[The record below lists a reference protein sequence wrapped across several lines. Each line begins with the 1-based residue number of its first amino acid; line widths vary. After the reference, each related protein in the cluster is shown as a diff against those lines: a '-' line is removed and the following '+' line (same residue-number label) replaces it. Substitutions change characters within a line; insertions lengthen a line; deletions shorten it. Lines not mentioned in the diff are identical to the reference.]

1 MQITTIVIGGGA
13 LFLAALDFSINVNL
27 PRFRADLGE
36 TLITVQL
43 IIIFY
48 HGARSGF
55 GFIAGGIADKFGI
68 KWPLSAGIMLYT
80 AAVAIISFQNS
91 LTPIVALRIPQGIG
105 VAILFTLAP
114 ALIARAFGPSRRGRA
129 LGFTLAAMGAGTF
142 TGALGGGVM
151 GEEFGW
157 PAIFWMRIPI
167 GLALLIITVIGL
179 NQSYT
184 RAIRHRVKQ
193 RFDLLG
199 SAVLFT
205 SLFTFVLGLS
215 FARVDGWIAPLPIAL
230 LLTSVTLGL
239 GFAKGNKTG
248 NFTIL
253 PIGLTSFPGFKSGA
267 GSNFLITVASFVM
280 WFLFPFYVTDVM
292 GKGGLT
298 LGALLAL
305 MAGMNFVGSA
315 VAGYLADRVGD
326 RLITFIGAMLTAIGL
341 ALAGTQGNAPAMA
354 IIILATTVIGVG
366 FGVHQSAVYALTL
379 RGTPT
384 EYTGS
389 TSAGL
394 TVSQTIGTVVSIALM
409 TSLLSW
415 QQSTNGGSFVEAYRI
430 TYLAATG
437 IAVLAGAIVIKNQ
450 PNGVNK
456 AINIDSNP
464 E

>member
-1 MQITTIVIGGGA
+1 M
-13 LFLAALDFSINVNL
+13 
-27 PRFRADLGE
+27 
-36 TLITVQL
+36 ITVQL

-68 KWPLSAGIMLYT
+68 KWPLSAGIVLYT
-80 AAVAIISFQNS
+80 AAVAIISIQNS
-91 LTPIVALRIPQGIG
+91 LIPIVALRVPQGIG

-114 ALIARAFGPSRRGRA
+114 ALIARAFGPSRRGSA

-142 TGALGGGVM
+142 TGTLGGGLL

-167 GLALLIITVIGL
+167 GIVLLIATIIGL
-179 NQSYT
+179 NQSY
-184 RAIRHRVKQ
+184 AGAVHDRVKK

-199 SAVLFT
+199 STILFT

-215 FARVDGWIAPLPIAL
+215 FARVDGWLSPLPITL
-230 LLTSVTLGL
+230 VITSGVLGL
-239 GFAKGNKTG
+239 IFAKGNKTG

-253 PIGLTSFPGFKSGA
+253 PIGLMKFPGFKSGA

-292 GKGGLT
+292 GRSVLT

-305 MAGMNFVGSA
+305 MAIMNLIGA
-315 VAGYLADRVGD
+315 GVAGYLADRIGD

-341 ALAGTQGNAPAMA
+341 AVAGMQGSNPAMLSV
-354 IIILATTVIGVG
+354 IFATIVIGVG
-366 FGVHQSAVYALTL
+366 FGAHQAAVYALTL
-379 RGTPT
+379 RGTAP
-384 EYTGS
+384 EHAGS
-389 TSAGL
+389 TAAGL

-409 TSLLSW
+409 TSLLNW
-415 QQSTNGGSFVEAYRI
+415 QQSINERSFAEAYQNL
-430 TYLAATG
+430 YLIAGG
-437 IAVLAGAIVIKNQ
+437 IAVLAGAIVIKKQSNI
-450 PNGVNK
+450 VNRT
-456 AINIDSNP
+456 ININSNP

>member
-1 MQITTIVIGGGA
+1 M
-13 LFLAALDFSINVNL
+13 
-27 PRFRADLGE
+27 
-36 TLITVQL
+36 
-43 IIIFY
+43 
-48 HGARSGF
+48 
-55 GFIAGGIADKFGI
+55 
-68 KWPLSAGIMLYT
+68 
-80 AAVAIISFQNS
+80 
-91 LTPIVALRIPQGIG
+91 
-105 VAILFTLAP
+105 AILFTLAP
-114 ALIARAFGPSRRGRA
+114 ALIARAFGHSRRGRA

-184 RAIRHRVKQ
+184 RAIRHREKK

-230 LLTSVTLGL
+230 LLTSVALGL
-239 GFAKGNKTG
+239 AFAKGNKTG

-267 GSNFLITVASFVM
+267 GSNFLITVSSFVM

-292 GKGGLT
+292 GKDGLI

-341 ALAGTQGNAPAMA
+341 AVAGTQGNAPAMA
-354 IIILATTVIGVG
+354 LVILATTVIGVG
-366 FGVHQSAVYALTL
+366 FGAHQAAVYALTL
-379 RGTPT
+379 RGTPA

-430 TYLAATG
+430 TYLAAAG

>member
-1 MQITTIVIGGGA
+1 
-13 LFLAALDFSINVNL
+13 
-27 PRFRADLGE
+27 
-36 TLITVQL
+36 
-43 IIIFY
+43 
-48 HGARSGF
+48 
-55 GFIAGGIADKFGI
+55 
-68 KWPLSAGIMLYT
+68 MLYT

-199 SAVLFT
+199 STVLFT

-215 FARVDGWIAPLPIAL
+215 FARVDGWIAPLPTAL
-230 LLTSVTLGL
+230 LLTSVALGL

-430 TYLAATG
+430 TYLAAAG

>member
-1 MQITTIVIGGGA
+1 M
-13 LFLAALDFSINVNL
+13 
-27 PRFRADLGE
+27 
-36 TLITVQL
+36 ITVQL

-68 KWPLSAGIMLYT
+68 KWPLSAGIVLYT
-80 AAVAIISFQNS
+80 AAVAIISIQNS
-91 LTPIVALRIPQGIG
+91 LIPIVALRVPQGIG

-114 ALIARAFGPSRRGRA
+114 ALIARAFGPSRRGSA

-142 TGALGGGVM
+142 TGTLGGGLL

-167 GLALLIITVIGL
+167 GIVLLIVTIIGL
-179 NQSYT
+179 NQSY
-184 RAIRHRVKQ
+184 AGAVHDRVKK

-199 SAVLFT
+199 STILFT

-215 FARVDGWIAPLPIAL
+215 FARVDGWLSPLPITL
-230 LLTSVTLGL
+230 VITSGVLGL
-239 GFAKGNKTG
+239 IFAKGNKTG

-253 PIGLTSFPGFKSGA
+253 PIGLMKFPGFKSGA

-292 GKGGLT
+292 GRSVLT

-305 MAGMNFVGSA
+305 MAIMNLIGA
-315 VAGYLADRVGD
+315 GVAGYLADRIGD

-341 ALAGTQGNAPAMA
+341 AVAGTQGSKPEMLSV
-354 IIILATTVIGVG
+354 ILATVVIGVG
-366 FGVHQSAVYALTL
+366 FGAHQAAVYALTL
-379 RGTPT
+379 RGTAP
-384 EYTGS
+384 EHAGS
-389 TSAGL
+389 KAAGL
-394 TVSQTIGTVVSIALM
+394 TVSQTIGTVVSIAFM
-409 TSLLSW
+409 TSLLNW
-415 QQSTNGGSFVEAYRI
+415 QQSINERSFAEVYQNL
-430 TYLAATG
+430 YLIAGG
-437 IAVLAGAIVIKNQ
+437 IAVLAGAIVIKKQSNI
-450 PNGVNK
+450 VNRT
-456 AINIDSNP
+456 ININSNP

>member
-1 MQITTIVIGGGA
+1 
-13 LFLAALDFSINVNL
+13 
-27 PRFRADLGE
+27 
-36 TLITVQL
+36 
-43 IIIFY
+43 
-48 HGARSGF
+48 
-55 GFIAGGIADKFGI
+55 
-68 KWPLSAGIMLYT
+68 MLYT

-230 LLTSVTLGL
+230 LLTSVALGL

-253 PIGLTSFPGFKSGA
+253 PIGLTSFPEFKTGA

-341 ALAGTQGNAPAMA
+341 ALAGTQGNTPAIA
-354 IIILATTVIGVG
+354 LVVLATAVIGVG
-366 FGVHQSAVYALTL
+366 FGAHQAAVYALTL

-430 TYLAATG
+430 TYLAAAG

>member
-1 MQITTIVIGGGA
+1 M
-13 LFLAALDFSINVNL
+13 
-27 PRFRADLGE
+27 
-36 TLITVQL
+36 ITVQL

-68 KWPLSAGIMLYT
+68 KWPLSAGIVLYT
-80 AAVAIISFQNS
+80 AAVAIISIQNS
-91 LTPIVALRIPQGIG
+91 LIPIVALRVPQGIG

-114 ALIARAFGPSRRGRA
+114 ALIARAFGPSRRGSA

-142 TGALGGGVM
+142 TGTLGGGLL

-167 GLALLIITVIGL
+167 GIVLLIATIIGL
-179 NQSYT
+179 NQSY
-184 RAIRHRVKQ
+184 AGAVHDRVKK

-199 SAVLFT
+199 STILFT

-215 FARVDGWIAPLPIAL
+215 FARVDGWLSPLPITL
-230 LLTSVTLGL
+230 VITSAVLGL
-239 GFAKGNKTG
+239 IFAKGNKTG

-253 PIGLTSFPGFKSGA
+253 PIGLMKFPGFKSGA

-292 GKGGLT
+292 GRSVLT

-305 MAGMNFVGSA
+305 MAIMNLIGA
-315 VAGYLADRVGD
+315 GVAGYLADRIGD

-341 ALAGTQGNAPAMA
+341 AVAGMQGSNPAMLSV
-354 IIILATTVIGVG
+354 IFATIVIGVG
-366 FGVHQSAVYALTL
+366 FGAHQAAVYALTL
-379 RGTPT
+379 RGTAP
-384 EYTGS
+384 EHAGS
-389 TSAGL
+389 TAAGL

-409 TSLLSW
+409 TSLLNW
-415 QQSTNGGSFVEAYRI
+415 QQSINERSFAEAYQNL
-430 TYLAATG
+430 YLIAGG
-437 IAVLAGAIVIKNQ
+437 IAVLAGAIVIKKQSNI
-450 PNGVNK
+450 VNRT
-456 AINIDSNP
+456 ININSNP

>member
-1 MQITTIVIGGGA
+1 M
-13 LFLAALDFSINVNL
+13 
-27 PRFRADLGE
+27 
-36 TLITVQL
+36 ITVQL

-68 KWPLSAGIMLYT
+68 KWPLSAGIVLYT
-80 AAVAIISFQNS
+80 AAVAIISIQNS
-91 LTPIVALRIPQGIG
+91 LIPIVALRVPQGIG

-114 ALIARAFGPSRRGRA
+114 ALIARAFGPSRRGSA

-142 TGALGGGVM
+142 TGTLGGGLL

-167 GLALLIITVIGL
+167 GIVLLIATIIGL
-179 NQSYT
+179 NQSY
-184 RAIRHRVKQ
+184 AGAVHDRVKK

-199 SAVLFT
+199 STILFT

-215 FARVDGWIAPLPIAL
+215 FARVDGWLSPLPITL
-230 LLTSVTLGL
+230 VITSGVLGL
-239 GFAKGNKTG
+239 IFAKGNKTG

-253 PIGLTSFPGFKSGA
+253 PIGLMKFPGFKSGA

-292 GKGGLT
+292 GRSVLT

-305 MAGMNFVGSA
+305 MAIMNLIGA
-315 VAGYLADRVGD
+315 GVAGYLADRIGD

-341 ALAGTQGNAPAMA
+341 AVAGTQGSNPAMLSV
-354 IIILATTVIGVG
+354 ILATIVIGVG
-366 FGVHQSAVYALTL
+366 FGAHQAAVYALTL
-379 RGTPT
+379 RGTAP
-384 EYTGS
+384 EHAGS
-389 TSAGL
+389 TAAGL

-409 TSLLSW
+409 TSLLNW
-415 QQSTNGGSFVEAYRI
+415 QQSINERSFAEAYQNL
-430 TYLAATG
+430 YLIAGG
-437 IAVLAGAIVIKNQ
+437 IAVLAGAIVIKKQSNI
-450 PNGVNK
+450 VNET
-456 AINIDSNP
+456 ININSNP

>member
-1 MQITTIVIGGGA
+1 M
-13 LFLAALDFSINVNL
+13 
-27 PRFRADLGE
+27 
-36 TLITVQL
+36 

-68 KWPLSAGIMLYT
+68 KWPLSAGIVLYT
-80 AAVAIISFQNS
+80 TAVAIISIQNS
-91 LTPIVALRIPQGIG
+91 LTPIVALRVPQGIG

-114 ALIARAFGPSRRGRA
+114 ALIARAFGPSRRGSA

-142 TGALGGGVM
+142 TGALGGGLL

-167 GLALLIITVIGL
+167 GIILLIATIIGL
-179 NQSYT
+179 NQSYAGAV
-184 RAIRHRVKQ
+184 RDRVKK
-193 RFDLLG
+193 RFDVVG
-199 SAVLFT
+199 SAILFA

-215 FARVDGWIAPLPIAL
+215 FARVDGWIAALPMTL
-230 LLTSVTLGL
+230 LITSVVLGL
-239 GFAKGNKTG
+239 TFAKGNKTG

-253 PIGLTSFPGFKSGA
+253 PIGLMNFPGFKSGA

-292 GKGGLT
+292 GKSVLT

-305 MAGMNFVGSA
+305 MAIMNLVGSA

-326 RLITFIGAMLTAIGL
+326 RLITFVGSILTAIGL
-341 ALAGTQGNAPAMA
+341 VLAGIQGNAPAMPVV
-354 IIILATTVIGVG
+354 ILATTVIGVG
-366 FGVHQSAVYALTL
+366 FGAHQAAVYALTL
-379 RGTPT
+379 RGTAP
-384 EYTGS
+384 EHAGS
-389 TSAGL
+389 TAAGL

-409 TSLLSW
+409 TSLLNW
-415 QQSTNGGSFVEAYRI
+415 QQSINGRSFTEAYAI
-430 TYLAATG
+430 LYLIAGG
-437 IAVLAGAIVIKNQ
+437 IAVLAGAIVIKKQ
-450 PNGVNK
+450 SDSIDRT
-456 AINIDSNP
+456 INVDSNP